1 MRKSGYR
8 EELEY
13 NKPPQKKRNRKR
25 NEVWFNPPF
34 SESVKNNIGRQFLCL
49 IDKHFP
55 RHHRLHRICNRN
67 TVEISYSC
75 MSNMTSIMS
84 SHNKKLLKGMANTP
98 SEIPACNGRNKTNCS
113 QRWMPR
119 ANKLLSTK
127 LPLTRV
133 PALNIILGA
142 PEPSSKPDTTAI
154 AVRSRTVKKKTRQ
167 NSLKQYESQ
176 RFEHQSYY
184 QMVNHRWSICLPTR
198 VSKL

>member
-1 MRKSGYR
+1 MISKRLSGPSCNREEFDRALPKYIDAMRKSGYR

-75 MSNMTSIMS
+75 MSNMTPIYQAIIRSFS
-84 SHNKKLLKGMANTP
+84 TVWRTHHLKSPHAKT
-98 SEIPACNGRNKTNCS
+98 EIKQT
-113 QRWMPR
+113 
-119 ANKLLSTK
+119 
-127 LPLTRV
+127 
-133 PALNIILGA
+133 ALNGGCRVRTSCYLQSFHRLGF
-142 PEPSSKPDTTAI
+142 P
-154 AVRSRTVKKKTRQ
+154 
-167 NSLKQYESQ
+167 
-176 RFEHQSYY
+176 H
-184 QMVNHRWSICLPTR
+184 
-198 VSKL
+198 